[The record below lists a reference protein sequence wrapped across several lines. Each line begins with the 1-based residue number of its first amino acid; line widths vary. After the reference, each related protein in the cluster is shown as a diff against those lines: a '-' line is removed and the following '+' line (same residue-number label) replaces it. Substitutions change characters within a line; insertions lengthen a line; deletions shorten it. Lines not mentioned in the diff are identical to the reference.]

1 MHMVGTPFSIN
12 YSESHP
18 FGKHPDVYRLQFL
31 SSFVVNSSGVARGGF
46 QRFWT
51 KSSPSPLGYSAG
63 YNFKRNEIFADKE
76 NEKKTNW
83 KSITLYF
90 KGYIWILWGRSFQ
103 APVYTSLQCGIQ
115 HLCWSRLLLMAR
127 CKGLTIWEG
136 LNTNSVEA

>member
-1 MHMVGTPFSIN
+1 MVGTPFSIN

-76 NEKKTNW
+76 NEKKTN
-83 KSITLYF
+83 
-90 KGYIWILWGRSFQ
+90 
-103 APVYTSLQCGIQ
+103 
-115 HLCWSRLLLMAR
+115 
-127 CKGLTIWEG
+127 
-136 LNTNSVEA
+136 

>member
-51 KSSPSPLGYSAG
+51 KPSPSPLGYSAG
-63 YNFKRNEIFADKE
+63 YNSRGMRFSLIKKMKRKPI
-76 NEKKTNW
+76 EKVSH
-83 KSITLYF
+83 SISRVTYEYYEDDHSRPLCIQACNVGF
-90 KGYIWILWGRSFQ
+90 STFVGLDCFQ
-103 APVYTSLQCGIQ
+103 WHVV
-115 HLCWSRLLLMAR
+115 
-127 CKGLTIWEG
+127 K
-136 LNTNSVEA
+136 V

>member
-51 KSSPSPLGYSAG
+51 NPPPPPWATALAIIARGMRFSLLKKMKRKPIEKVSHSISRVTYEYYEEDHSRPLCIQACSVGFSTFVG
-63 YNFKRNEIFADKE
+63 LDCFQWHVVKV
-76 NEKKTNW
+76 W
-83 KSITLYF
+83 LYE
-90 KGYIWILWGRSFQ
+90 R
-103 APVYTSLQCGIQ
+103 V
-115 HLCWSRLLLMAR
+115 
-127 CKGLTIWEG
+127 
-136 LNTNSVEA
+136 